1 MTRTRGRNPAL
12 LDRARHAVSQVD
24 GRSPRW
30 LWGPVVLQMAIIFA
44 ASSIPNLGP
53 LPGGISATSGHSIG
67 YAILAGLLLRA
78 LAGGR
83 FSGVTWRRA
92 CAAIIL
98 ATAYGASDEF
108 HQSFVPG
115 RYADRHDVLADC
127 TGAALGVAAGWLA
140 GAVRRWGILDSSS

>member
-1 MTRTRGRNPAL
+1 VTRTRARNLPS
-12 LDRARHAVSQVD
+12 LDRAREALSKVEW
-24 GRSPRW
+24 RSPRW

-53 LPGGISATSGHSIG
+53 LPGGISDTSGHSIG
-67 YAILAGLLLRA
+67 YALLAGLLLRA
-78 LAGGR
+78 LACGR
-83 FSGVTWRRA
+83 LGGVTWRRA

-98 ATAYGASDEF
+98 ATVYGALDEF

-115 RYADRHDVLADC
+115 RYADRHDILADC

-140 GAVRRWGILDSSS
+140 GAARRWGILDSSS